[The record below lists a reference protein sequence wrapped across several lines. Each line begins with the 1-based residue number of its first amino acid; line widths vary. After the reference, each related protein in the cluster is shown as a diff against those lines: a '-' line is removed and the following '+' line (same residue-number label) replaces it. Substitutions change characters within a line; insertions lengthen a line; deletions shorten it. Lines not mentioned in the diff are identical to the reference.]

1 MKKKYHCWLESS
13 IAASDPVA
21 IDVELSTELSD
32 AQVEKI
38 LLSVVLEEAHIQW
51 GYEEAEK

>member
-1 MKKKYHCWLESS
+1 MKKKYHCWLESDV
-13 IAASDPVA
+13 AASDPVA
-21 IDVELSTELSD
+21 IDVKLSADLSD
-32 AQVEKI
+32 EQVEKI